1 MPYVL
6 MVHRIQIYVLP
17 PQCLTP
23 VLLLKQCC
31 DCFSFQIC
39 FWSSLQIYVLSLFIV
54 VSLIFKRYPWG
65 HLSNAAHKFLYLWT
79 QRASLSCRFPEQLLE
94 RRKGVDLGAMLNIKR
109 EPRTVVSSELNWDE
123 LTSSST
129 QFEWVKRSGVQNFW
143 NCHLISTVTALVL
156 SRNPTTLDEQMSA
169 GVSKV

>member
-1 MPYVL
+1 MPWWEPNTSEFKMSPRSMPYVL

-54 VSLIFKRYPWG
+54 VSLIFKRYPWVTFQMQHTSFFTCEHKG
-65 HLSNAAHKFLYLWT
+65 PLSPVDSRTTSGKKKGGGFGGDAQYKKRTQDSGELRTELRWTHFLQHAVWVSEKVRCPKFLK
-79 QRASLSCRFPEQLLE
+79 LSSYFYC
-94 RRKGVDLGAMLNIKR
+94 DC
-109 EPRTVVSSELNWDE
+109 
-123 LTSSST
+123 
-129 QFEWVKRSGVQNFW
+129 SG
-143 NCHLISTVTALVL
+143 
-156 SRNPTTLDEQMSA
+156 
-169 GVSKV
+169 SK